1 MRLWLGLNPNPYPIN
16 ILLLEVLQG
25 MLAILDYFFIQL
37 QFLCLHAKIFAGTDF
52 EGNVVNSSKMLNT
65 NVDMQVDF
73 R

>member
-1 MRLWLGLNPNPYPIN
+1 MVRFKPKPISHKYFVAGSLTGN
-16 ILLLEVLQG
+16 VGHIIL
-25 MLAILDYFFIQL
+25 FFYS
-37 QFLCLHAKIFAGTDF
+37 QFLYLHAKIFAGTDF

>member
-1 MRLWLGLNPNPYPIN
+1 MVRFKPKPISHKYYVGKQG
-16 ILLLEVLQG
+16 EVF
-25 MLAILDYFFIQL
+25 AILDYFFIQC
-37 QFLCLHAKIFAGTDF
+37 QFLCLHAKNFAGTDF